1 MLDRRRFTMRMAAL
15 AAGLAAMLAAPLPA
29 ALAQDTVTV
38 FAAASLKNALDD
50 INAAWKAET
59 GREATISYAG
69 SSALA
74 KQIEEG
80 APADLF
86 ISADLDWMEYLS
98 EKGLTRKDTEVRLLG
113 NSIVLIAPADSGVAV
128 EIAPGFDLA
137 GALDGGRLAMANTDA
152 VPAGKYGKAALTAL
166 GAWDSVEKSVA
177 QAENVRA
184 ALALVAAGEAPLGIV
199 YKTDAAAEPSV
210 KIVGTFPADSHEPI
224 LYPAALTAETK
235 AADAAALLDYLKSD
249 TARALFEKQGFTVL
263 APAD

>member
-15 AAGLAAMLAAPLPA
+15 AAAFATMLVAPLPA
-29 ALAQDTVTV
+29 ALAQDNPTV
-38 FAAASLKNALDD
+38 FAAASLKNALDE

-59 GREATISYAG
+59 GKEAVVSYAG

-86 ISADLDWMEYLS
+86 ISADLDWMSYLS
-98 EKGLTRKDTEVRLLG
+98 EKGLTQKDTEVRLLG
-113 NSIVLIAPADSGVAV
+113 NRIVLIAPADSDTEI

-137 GALDGGRLAMANTDA
+137 GALYGERLAMANTDA
-152 VPAGKYGKAALTAL
+152 VQAGKYGKAALSAL
-166 GAWDSVEKSVA
+166 GVWDSVEKSVA

-199 YKTDAAAEPSV
+199 YQTDAAADPSV
-210 KIVGTFPADSHEPI
+210 RIVAAFPEDSHDPI
-224 LYPAALTAETK
+224 VYPAALTTEAK
-235 AADAAALLDYLKSD
+235 AADAAALLDYLKTD

-263 APAD
+263 TPAQ